1 VGCASAAG
9 RAGTPCERGGACAAG
24 TSCVVGRCRP
34 AGAAPASGD
43 SARQVVAPDELAVLS
58 AHGPEDASPD
68 AIAFGQA
75 ARGSTV
81 LLLRY
86 APRWADGA
94 EVEAAFL
101 VLEPLAG
108 APSVQLPVRVE
119 LARVLEPWS
128 AASATWARQPRL
140 GLPAPAATLRPAPP
154 GPLRLEVTE
163 IVRGWA
169 KRPRGEHGIAVV
181 ASGEDPFG
189 AVFTS
194 GRSDGQAPRLEV
206 YLR

>member
-1 VGCASAAG
+1 M
-9 RAGTPCERGGACAAG
+9 R
-24 TSCVVGRCRP
+24 
-34 AGAAPASGD
+34 
-43 SARQVVAPDELAVLS
+43 AVLC
-58 AHGPEDASPD
+58 ARGPEDARPEAS
-68 AIAFGQA
+68 ALGQA

-86 APRWADGA
+86 APRWSDAA

-108 APSVQLPVRVE
+108 APPVQGPVRVE

-128 AASATWARQPRL
+128 AESATWARQPRL
-140 GLPAPAATLRPAPP
+140 GLPALAATLRSAPP
-154 GPLRLEVTE
+154 GPLRLEVTH

-169 KRPRGEHGIAVV
+169 KRPRGEHGIAVL

-194 GRSDGQAPRLEV
+194 GRSDGQPPRLEV